1 MQCEMC
7 GKTVQKTE
15 RVMVDGVVL
24 QVCDSCSK
32 FGKKLD
38 VKKVDQTVR
47 YKVPV
52 QHSSLRNDIKTQNKT
67 QKRKPL
73 NNPDRELENLEVVP
87 EYPELIRSARDRL
100 SWTQE
105 ELAAKLLEKKNVIAK
120 LERGEFMP
128 SLKLARKIEKLL
140 DIKLIE
146 TI

>member
-32 FGKKLD
+32 FGKKIEVRKVEQVVRYRAPAQHSTGYNV
-38 VKKVDQTVR
+38 VKKQTR
-47 YKVPV
+47 PPKN
-52 QHSSLRNDIKTQNKT
+52 Q
-67 QKRKPL
+67 
-73 NNPDRELENLEVVP
+73 DREIENLEIVP

-140 DIKLIE
+140 DIKLVE